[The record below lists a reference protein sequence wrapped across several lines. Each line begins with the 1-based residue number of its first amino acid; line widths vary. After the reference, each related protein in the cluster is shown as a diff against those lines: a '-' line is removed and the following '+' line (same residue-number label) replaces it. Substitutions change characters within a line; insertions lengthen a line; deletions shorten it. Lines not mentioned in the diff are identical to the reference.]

1 MKREFDFV
9 YHFINEDY
17 RICFENDITKSDI
30 ENAIKVFIVKHCL
43 HQEQEDDYILLY
55 NDKII
60 IDFNVEYYRNFEIR
74 IEVNNVFLIE

>member
-30 ENAIKVFIVKHCL
+30 EKC
-43 HQEQEDDYILLY
+43 Y
-55 NDKII
+55 
-60 IDFNVEYYRNFEIR
+60 
-74 IEVNNVFLIE
+74 